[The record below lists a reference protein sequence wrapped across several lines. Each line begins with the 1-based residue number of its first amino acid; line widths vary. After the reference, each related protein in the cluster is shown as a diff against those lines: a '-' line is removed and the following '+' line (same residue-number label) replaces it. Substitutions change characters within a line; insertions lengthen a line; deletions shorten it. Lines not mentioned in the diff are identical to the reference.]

1 MVTSMTVSTVNE
13 YGSEDRSWLLG
24 PHGTDMPINVV
35 LDVAAFDATHFAAD
49 GLVKSGTVLAKITA
63 SGLYGP
69 YTTAD
74 STTGLGVAVG
84 LLFNTVSLPAS
95 GTVADAALTHCA
107 VKVARLPYEDD
118 EDGGLDTAARADLKL
133 INFVD

>member
-1 MVTSMTVSTVNE
+1 MVTSMAVSTVNE

-35 LDVAAFDATHFAAD
+35 LNGALFDTDDFPD
-49 GLVKSGTVLAKITA
+49 GVVKSGTILGVVTA

-74 STTGLGVAVG
+74 SSTGLGVAAAI
-84 LLFNTVSLPAS
+84 LFNTVKVPAT
-95 GTVADAALTHCA
+95 GTVADAGLVHCA
-107 VKVARLPYEDD
+107 VKVARLPYASTAA
-118 EDGGLDTAARADLKL
+118 GGLDAGARTDLKL
-133 INFVD
+133 VNFI